1 MGFSYTGLKTIS
13 LGEIFTDFQMQEIK
27 PAVSSAFFGD
37 YQPLRDFLNRRD
49 ITHHLAEKNIVP
61 DYLFYFL
68 QHKINQEQNS
78 EA

>member
-27 PAVSSAFFGD
+27 PALSSAFFGD

-49 ITHHLAEKNIVP
+49 IAHHLAEKTLCQTIC
-61 DYLFYFL
+61 FTFFST
-68 QHKINQEQNS
+68 K
-78 EA
+78 